1 MPALF
6 TCHLCDAAN
15 RFTARA
21 ITFHDFNIQLR
32 STARYHQR
40 WLSFVSLDPVTA
52 LTDVVTLLCALS
64 FVIFGVYSLALW
76 IFGSVRTGMSAFYL
90 LIAAALIHLA
100 VSVCNVALVYDHY
113 MGIRLL
119 GHTGWT
125 IFYYVFVCIQPIESL
140 LAAVGLTM
148 LVIWITRRV

>member
-1 MPALF
+1 MKAM
-6 TCHLCDAAN
+6 
-15 RFTARA
+15 
-21 ITFHDFNIQLR
+21 
-32 STARYHQR
+32 
-40 WLSFVSLDPVTA
+40 
-52 LTDVVTLLCALS
+52 TDVVTFLCALS

-76 IFGSVRTGMSAFYL
+76 IFGSIRTGLIAFYL

-119 GHTGWT
+119 GHAGWT

-140 LAAVGLTM
+140 LAAIGLTM
-148 LVIWITRRV
+148 LVIWIIRGRSNQSLQPTAGRSDE